1 MSSFID
7 AYEGSQQ
14 EDLTHAEWY
23 PKVAGAYP
31 HLAAALIGEPD
42 WERNAAK
49 RPPMTLMLS
58 VRDGRLRATFSHVE
72 RPRMYHCGIS
82 DPSDVLGSLER
93 ALAANEGEWSVR
105 RQNGTSNRR

>member
-1 MSSFID
+1 MSFIES
-7 AYEGSQQ
+7 YEAGAN
-14 EDLTHAEWY
+14 EDLSNSEWY
-23 PKVAGAYP
+23 PK
-31 HLAAALIGEPD
+31 LAAMYPNLAGALIGEPD
-42 WERNAAK
+42 WERQASK

-82 DPSDVLGSLER
+82 DATDVLGSLER
-93 ALAANEGEWSVR
+93 ALKANEGEWSVR